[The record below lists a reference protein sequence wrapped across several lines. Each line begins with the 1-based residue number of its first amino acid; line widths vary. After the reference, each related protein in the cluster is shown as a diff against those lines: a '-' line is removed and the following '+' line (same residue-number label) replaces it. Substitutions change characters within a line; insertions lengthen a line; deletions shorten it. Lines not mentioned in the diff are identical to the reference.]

1 LLFMRRI
8 LPLAALALLAGCAS
22 PAQVD
27 VRDRMV
33 GMSENQLANCMGPPA
48 RKEDVG
54 HTETWTYYAPDAI
67 NARPLD
73 ASMIPRHHQAVA
85 DMGSNACLV
94 TVKLEAEKVMA
105 VDYINMASTREDDGC
120 ANSILRCSR

>member
-1 LLFMRRI
+1 MRRVP
-8 LPLAALALLAGCAS
+8 PLVAFTVLAGCAL

-33 GMSENQLANCMGPPA
+33 GMSETQLASCMGPPM
-48 RKEDVG
+48 RKEDAG
-54 HTETWTYYAPDAI
+54 RSETWTYYAPDAI

-73 ASMIPRHHQAVA
+73 ASMIPLHHQAVA
-85 DMGSNACLV
+85 DMGQNACQV

-105 VDYINMASTREDDGC
+105 VDYINMSSTREDDGC
-120 ANSILRCSR
+120 ANAILRCSR